1 MRSLEEIVRSCISSI
16 SRAEDYVVNFAYA
29 SEFAVNHPLIS
40 SLAVGGAIF
49 SLMAVPDAVAAA
61 SGGRV
66 LNYSVAS
73 SLAVPSAM
81 AGLTGAYV
89 YRLAK
94 SHRLLHDA
102 GLSTEKIYQK
112 SRYNDSRNSVL
123 RIGGAAA
130 VTSGVLTLGNS
141 MGNMRETPAETL
153 AQLSIAATPVI
164 YGSARRV
171 INDMVTSKISVAD
184 RARLLFS
191 GLTGNK
197 RMMTDMFRKL
207 AAAEPSFENV
217 TALSD
222 AYIRE
227 GMLDEG
233 VIELRN
239 ALQIKEAGNSGMRAT
254 GKIWATAAAL
264 NAIESREKTHADYVY
279 AAGTAQYV
287 DSSRIAKETI
297 RRLTVDIP
305 GIESDI
311 LGAMFLEAGG
321 DPEAY
326 DYWNSAAA
334 AVFSDQRLKVYPVSE
349 QGIHNTR
356 RYGPTPIIAGTF
368 VFKGSREF
376 DEMAFEKSVLSY
388 VSSIA
393 DDPYFIV
400 PQVIAEFTHSNGGVT
415 HDLILRYLEGM
426 SPSEM
431 QRKGMLTQENL
442 FSIITYLAWIH
453 KNVPAELSRKGPVD
467 FDGKRSQI
475 MSNPNLGL
483 PYRIRE
489 NIGTRI
495 QSILS
500 GQKQSPFVIGKDPH
514 PAQWRF
520 GKDYLAALDW
530 EDMGATS
537 MFVDGAKFYVHPD
550 LVMGADILDPLH
562 GEAAKLYDANGLFK
576 NDSEFRI
583 RLLDAMIY
591 QTLSFI
597 SAWSSPGME
606 HLKDR
611 RAGVLHSA
619 GEAFRMI
626 KTNHEQHY
634 RLNRRDYDALEN
646 SFREVRELLEV

>member
-1 MRSLEEIVRSCISSI
+1 MRSLEEMVRSSISSI
-16 SRAEDYVVNFAYA
+16 SRAEDRVVNFVYA

-40 SLAVGGAIF
+40 SLAAGGAIF
-49 SLMAVPDAVAAA
+49 SLLAVSDVVAAA
-61 SGGRV
+61 NGRQAI
-66 LNYSVAS
+66 NYVVAP
-73 SLAVPSAM
+73 SLAVHSVM

-94 SHRLLHDA
+94 SHRVLHNA
-102 GLSTEKIYQK
+102 GLSTRKIYQNA
-112 SRYNDSRNSVL
+112 RYNNARNSVL

-130 VTSGVLTLGNS
+130 ATSGMLALGNS
-141 MGNMRETPAETL
+141 LGDMREIPAETL
-153 AQLSIAATPVI
+153 AKLSIAATPVI

-171 INDMVTSKISVAD
+171 INDLATSKISVAD
-184 RARLLFS
+184 RVRLLFS

-197 RMMTDMFRKL
+197 KIMTGVFRKL

-233 VIELRN
+233 VIELCK
-239 ALQIKEAGNSGMRAT
+239 ALQVKEAGSSGIRAT
-254 GKIWATAAAL
+254 GKIWATAAAF
-264 NAIESREKTHADYVY
+264 NAIESREKTHADYIY
-279 AAGTAQYV
+279 AAGTAQYN

-297 RRLTVDIP
+297 RRLTVDVP

-311 LGAMFLEAGG
+311 LAAMFLEAGG

-326 DYWNSAAA
+326 GYWNSAAA

-368 VFKGSREF
+368 VFKESR
-376 DEMAFEKSVLSY
+376 DYGEMEFEKSALSY

-415 HDLILRYLEGM
+415 YDLVLRYLEGM

-431 QRKGMLTQENL
+431 QREGMLTQENL

-453 KNVPAELSRKGPVD
+453 KNVPAEISRKGPVD
-467 FDGKRSQI
+467 FYGKSSQI
-475 MSNPNLGL
+475 LSNPNLGL
-483 PYRIRE
+483 HSRIKE

-530 EDMGATS
+530 EDLGSTS

-550 LVMGADILDPLH
+550 
-562 GEAAKLYDANGLFK
+562 
-576 NDSEFRI
+576 
-583 RLLDAMIY
+583 
-591 QTLSFI
+591 
-597 SAWSSPGME
+597 PGY
-606 HLKDR
+606 R
-611 RAGVLHSA
+611 R
-619 GEAFRMI
+619 
-626 KTNHEQHY
+626 
-634 RLNRRDYDALEN
+634 
-646 SFREVRELLEV
+646 